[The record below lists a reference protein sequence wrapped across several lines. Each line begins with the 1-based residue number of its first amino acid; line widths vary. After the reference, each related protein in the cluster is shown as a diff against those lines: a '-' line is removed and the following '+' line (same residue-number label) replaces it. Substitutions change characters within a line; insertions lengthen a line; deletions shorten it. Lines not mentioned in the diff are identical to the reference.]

1 MSVTTEPP
9 RSGSAV
15 QPARPAKPP
24 PNWFI
29 WGGLAA
35 VLLITWWAARQIG
48 FTLRPLFTDDLTRG
62 TAVIGRFFNPNWG
75 YMFEVW
81 QSWLETLYIAVIAGL
96 VGNGV
101 ALFLSLLASKIS
113 SPNRGVYLV
122 FKNALSVLRS
132 LPDVAYA
139 LFFVAAVGSGPL
151 AGIIALIFFNI
162 GVNAKLTSETIDG
175 VDVGPIEAADAGG
188 ANRFQRA
195 WAAVVPQI
203 MPNYTS
209 YSLYVFE
216 LNLRASLVIGY
227 VGAGGIGQVIQVQF
241 ARFNFEN
248 VGAIVV
254 ALFVIVFALDRLSIY
269 LRRRLV

>member
-1 MSVTTEPP
+1 M
-9 RSGSAV
+9 
-15 QPARPAKPP
+15 
-24 PNWFI
+24 

-35 VLLITWWAARQIG
+35 VVLITWWSARQIG
-48 FTLRPLFTDDLTRG
+48 FTLRPLFSDDLTRG
-62 TAVIGRFFNPNWG
+62 VAIIGRFFNPNWG
-75 YMFEVW
+75 YIFEVW
-81 QSWLETLYIAVIAGL
+81 PSWLETLYIAIIAGL
-96 VGNGV
+96 IGNGV
-101 ALFLSLLASKIS
+101 ALFLSLLASKVS
-113 SPNRGVYLV
+113 SPNRGMYLL

-175 VDVGPIEAADAGG
+175 VDIGPIEAADAAG

-254 ALFVIVFALDRLSIY
+254 ALFVIVFVLDRVSIF

>member
-15 QPARPAKPP
+15 QGGRPPKPP
-24 PNWFI
+24 PNWFM
-29 WGGLAA
+29 WGGLVA
-35 VLLITWWAARQIG
+35 VVLITWWSVRQIG

-62 TAVIGRFFNPNWG
+62 TAVMARFFNPNWSFI
-75 YMFEVW
+75 FEVR
-81 QSWLETLYIAVIAGL
+81 QSWLETLYIAIIAGI

-101 ALFLSLLASKIS
+101 ALFLSLLASKVS
-113 SPNRGVYLV
+113 SPNRGIYLL

-175 VDVGPIEAADAGG
+175 VDVGPIEAADAAG

-216 LNLRASLVIGY
+216 LNLRASLVIGI
-227 VGAGGIGQVIQVQF
+227 VGGGGIGQVIQVQF

-254 ALFVIVFALDRLSIY
+254 ALFVIVFVIDRLSIY

>member
-1 MSVTTEPP
+1 VSVTTEPP
-9 RSGSAV
+9 RSGAAV

-24 PNWFI
+24 PNWFM
-29 WGGLAA
+29 WGGLA
-35 VLLITWWAARQIG
+35 VVVLITWWAARQIG
-48 FTLRPLFTDDLTRG
+48 FTVRPLFTDDLTRG
-62 TAVIGRFFNPNWG
+62 TAVIARFFNPNWG
-75 YMFEVW
+75 YIFEVW

-101 ALFLSLLASKIS
+101 ALFLSLLASKVS